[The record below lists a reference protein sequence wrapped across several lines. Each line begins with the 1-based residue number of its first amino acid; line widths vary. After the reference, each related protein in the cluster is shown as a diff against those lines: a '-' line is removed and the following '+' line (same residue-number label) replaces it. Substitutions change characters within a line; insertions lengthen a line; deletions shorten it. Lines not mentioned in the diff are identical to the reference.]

1 MDVADHSG
9 DVTITEPPK
18 FPWLA
23 ATSLALLALLAFGL
37 VVCSIAAR
45 HIQASFAGWRWTV
58 DGDVCLVSTTSSTGP
73 ATALRR
79 GDRILSVNGR
89 SITWGDPSLLLSRIN
104 PGQIYTV
111 AVKRGVEITSLP
123 LRMARYSGIDW
134 DAVATLATALLLLL
148 AGAWIL
154 VSGPGSVTARLAL
167 GTFLL
172 SSVAMT
178 GLVLGFY
185 PGWGPVTTPLAL
197 ILARLSRPLYMV
209 VGWDFISRFPHPV
222 PEGRLIRLL
231 RRLFYALALVLWAA
245 ANLPFWLEIA
255 NVPYSPAF
263 EVLELLSPASSFG
276 ASCGIVFEIAI
287 CLAACLVL
295 LRNYRLLVDRDSRR
309 RIRWAASSFA
319 LIAVSILCLRLI
331 ELALAATGYRVFALA
346 ASFADTVATLSVTL
360 MVIVLA
366 YTLVKH
372 PILGIRLVVRRGLQY
387 LLAKNVLRLIL
398 LAPALI
404 VLIQILRWPEK
415 SLADLLFRSSWP
427 FYLLVMGTAAFTL
440 RYRHEM
446 SAWLDRRF
454 FRVAIK
460 EEETWMALIE
470 SIKRAPSEEDVAA
483 AAVQQ
488 IDAAFAPRGIHA
500 FFRSLSDGELHVS
513 FTDAPRDVPSVLS
526 MLGQNSSLDF
536 STKSILVA
544 ASQNQDSTAS
554 DVRADDTQWLIVP
567 LLGTDEESLGML
579 VLGPR
584 KSEEPY
590 SLRDRELL
598 QAVGSQVVM
607 ACEVL
612 RLKRSV
618 SSESR
623 QRQAAVTRLG
633 QDGVVLL
640 SECPRCKE
648 CHDTSVKSCPKDG
661 TELEL
666 TLPVERIIAGRY
678 RLDRRLGSGGMG
690 VVYQALD
697 LRLNKA
703 VALKIMIGELFG
715 NQAAFMRFKREA
727 RAVALLRH
735 PNIVGVHDFGQL
747 PAGGAFLVMD
757 LVRGLSWRQHLKIN
771 QRLRPERVA
780 LWVEQLCA
788 GIAAAH
794 GSGVIHRDLK
804 PENVFIAEDLSS
816 ETIMILDFGIAKLH
830 GEADGEDS
838 NLTVGG
844 TVIGTRSY
852 MAPEQAAGRAVGTGA
867 DVYSIGVMA
876 LETLSRLAP
885 PSSGAN
891 ETWLSEGLRRIQCSN
906 AELAGILRKA
916 LAQDPKLRMGS
927 AQELARL
934 LPNAIRVEV
943 VIPGFAH
950 GSDDAET
957 LSMGA
962 SS

>member
-1 MDVADHSG
+1 M
-9 DVTITEPPK
+9 
-18 FPWLA
+18 
-23 ATSLALLALLAFGL
+23 
-37 VVCSIAAR
+37 
-45 HIQASFAGWRWTV
+45 
-58 DGDVCLVSTTSSTGP
+58 STTSTQGP

-79 GDRILSVNGR
+79 GDRVLSVDGR
-89 SITWGDPSLLLSRIN
+89 AITWADPLIPLSLIH
-104 PGQIYTV
+104 PGQIYTLV
-111 AVKRGVEITSLP
+111 VKRGAEIISLP
-123 LRMARYSGIDW
+123 LRMARAPGVDW
-134 DAVATLATALLLLL
+134 DVVATLATALMLLLT
-148 AGAWIL
+148 GSWIL
-154 VSGPGSVTARLAL
+154 ISGAGSLTARLAL
-167 GTFLL
+167 STFLL
-172 SSVAMT
+172 SSLAMT
-178 GLVLGFY
+178 GLVLAWY

-197 ILARLSRPLYMV
+197 ILARLARPLYSA

-222 PEGRLIRLL
+222 PEGRLIRFL
-231 RRLFYALALVLWAA
+231 RRLFYALAFILWAA
-245 ANLPFWLEIA
+245 ANLPFVLEIA
-255 NVPYSPAF
+255 HVPYSPGF
-263 EVLELLSPASSFG
+263 RVLELLSPASSFG
-276 ASCGIVFEIAI
+276 AACGVGFEIAI
-287 CLAACLVL
+287 CLASCLVL
-295 LRNYRLLVDRDSRR
+295 FRNYRLLVDRDSRR

-319 LIAVSILCLRLI
+319 LISVSILCLRLL
-331 ELALAATGYRVFALA
+331 ELAFSATGYRALA
-346 ASFADTVATLSVTL
+346 VAATIADTVATLSVTL
-360 MVIVLA
+360 MVVVLA

-404 VLIQILRWPEK
+404 VLVQILRWPDR
-415 SLADLLFRSSWP
+415 SLADLLFRSGRA
-427 FYLLVMGTAAFTL
+427 FYFLVMGTAAFTL

-470 SIKRAPSEEDVAA
+470 SIKRAHSEEEVAA

-500 FFRSLSDGELHVS
+500 FFRSASDGELQVS
-513 FTDAPRDVPSVLS
+513 FTDTPRDVPTVLS

-544 ASQNQDSTAS
+544 ASPKLDSTGS
-554 DVRADDTQWLIVP
+554 DSHVDDTQWLIVP
-567 LLGTDEESLGML
+567 LLGSDDESLGML

-612 RLKRSV
+612 RLKESV

-633 QDGVVLL
+633 QDGVILL
-640 SECPRCKE
+640 NECPRCKE
-648 CHDTSVKSCPKDG
+648 CHDTSMKSCPKDG
-661 TELEL
+661 AALEL
-666 TLPVERIIAGRY
+666 TLPVERTIASRY
-678 RLDRRLGSGGMG
+678 RLDRRLGAGGMG

-715 NQAAFMRFKREA
+715 NQAAFVRFKREA

-747 PAGGAFLVMD
+747 PAGGAFFVMD
-757 LVRGLSWRQHLKIN
+757 LVRGLSWRQHLKTS
-771 QRLRPERVA
+771 QQVRPERVA

-788 GIAAAH
+788 GTAAAH

-804 PENVFIAEDLSS
+804 PENVFIAEELGG
-816 ETIMILDFGIAKLH
+816 ETVMILDFGIAKLH
-830 GEADGEDS
+830 GASDGDDS

-852 MAPEQAAGRAVGTGA
+852 MAPEQAAGRQVGTGA

-876 LETLSRLAP
+876 LETLSRTAP

-891 ETWLSEGLRRIQCSN
+891 EAWLVEGLRRIECPN
-906 AELAGILRKA
+906 GELAGILRKA
-916 LAQDPKLRMGS
+916 LSQDPELRIKS
-927 AQELARL
+927 ARELGRL
-934 LPNAIRVEV
+934 LPNAIRQEV
-943 VIPGFAH
+943 RLPGLVV

-962 SS
+962 AG